1 MQHGVALTLT
11 GTSVAFTLK
20 HIINSV
26 SKLLNIIH
34 RATLIDKSRKY
45 KTIVGFI
52 YSYIGLNL
60 L

>member
-1 MQHGVALTLT
+1 MQHCVALTLT
-11 GTSVAFTLK
+11 DTSVAFTLK
-20 HIINSV
+20 HIISSV

-45 KTIVGFI
+45 KAIVGFI

>member
-11 GTSVAFTLK
+11 GTPVAFTLK
-20 HIINSV
+20 HIISSV

-45 KTIVGFI
+45 KAIV
-52 YSYIGLNL
+52 
-60 L
+60 